1 MKSSK
6 KFIFLILFIQIN
18 LSISLTQTERNDYTY
33 WINIRN
39 SIEFDSNQL
48 AKTARLYRPED
59 SSYESTLNGYG
70 VILYVLS
77 GLSILIL
84 LLYFIGRFGFN
95 SFIGGKTV
103 KTNRHLKLTSIL
115 IVLGLIGSIILYSI
129 SINLYLTNEKGN
141 ETVKKL
147 IKSEN
152 FSRNLFIN
160 ELLMIETEV
169 KSVNFEKNPKISLVL
184 SYKDYSLLSK
194 DVSEMISK
202 RENFINDYIHSEDIP
217 YILYIISISILV
229 SFTIIII
236 MIRIFIKNS
245 TLIEVISVI
254 LLVFVGLSFFFQ
266 SIIFKNFFKKIDFC
280 SEVNNVLHKNRI
292 ILPGKGI
299 GLNFPVLS
307 SKNVLQMSI
316 NKYDFWN
323 CNDLLYEFVTDK
335 KKELTFNKTLIND
348 IISSMKTVN
357 PSDSINKDK
366 ITALKLMIS
375 YNKFINLLEKES
387 IFVLS
392 NESLLISYEDN
403 VCKGLSSNF
412 YMILLSI
419 LAIFFSF
426 PLIYG
431 LNRLAIGLYKNKN
444 MNLIDDNEDF
454 IKKNQTF
461 NRNATVMNGS

>member
-1 MKSSK
+1 MKTSK
-6 KFIFLILFIQIN
+6 KIIILILFIQIN
-18 LSISLTQTERNDYTY
+18 LSISLTQTEINDYTY

-48 AKTARLYRPED
+48 ARTARLYRPED

-84 LLYFIGRFGFN
+84 ILYLIGRFGFN

-103 KTNRHLKLTSIL
+103 KTSRHLKLTSIL
-115 IVLGLIGSIILYSI
+115 IILGLIISIILYSI
-129 SINLYLTNEKGN
+129 SIDLYLKNDKGN

-147 IKSEN
+147 IKTEN
-152 FSRNLFIN
+152 SSRKLFLDDLSLIEN
-160 ELLMIETEV
+160 EL
-169 KSVNFEKNPKISLVL
+169 KSVKFEGIPNNSLVL
-184 SYKDYSLLSK
+184 SYKDYSLLNEN
-194 DVSEMISK
+194 VSEMMTK
-202 RENFINDYIHSEDIP
+202 RERFINDYKNSEDIP
-217 YILYIISISILV
+217 YVLYIVSISILV
-229 SFTIIII
+229 SFTIITL
-236 MIRIFIKNS
+236 MIRFLMKNS
-245 TLIEVISVI
+245 VLIEIISVI

-280 SEVNNVLHKNRI
+280 SEVNNVLQSERI
-292 ILPGKGI
+292 IISGKGI
-299 GLNFPVLS
+299 GLNFPLLS
-307 SKNVLQMSI
+307 SKNSLQMSI
-316 NKYDFWN
+316 NKFDFLN
-323 CNDLLYEFVTDK
+323 CNDLVYDFVTQK
-335 KKELTFNKTLIND
+335 KKELTFNKSLIND
-348 IISSMKTVN
+348 IDSSIKTLN
-357 PSDSINKDK
+357 PSDSIDEA
-366 ITALKLMIS
+366 IISALKLMIS

-392 NESLLISYEDN
+392 NESLLFSFENN

-461 NRNATVMNGS
+461 NRNVTVMNAS